1 MSRPNRVGKR
11 RKVTDASKHAISH
24 HMHERAMLS
33 ERSATIV
40 DGNENGE
47 EIHLEWTTGS
57 GETVVGVYQ
66 LLGWTVAP
74 KKIKAQ
80 TEAELWVPKKTR

>member
-1 MSRPNRVGKR
+1 
-11 RKVTDASKHAISH
+11 
-24 HMHERAMLS
+24 MHEKTMLS

-47 EIHLEWTTGS
+47 EIHLEWTTDS

-80 TEAELWVPKKTR
+80 TEAELWVPRKNR